1 MFRYG
6 QFQDACCWERK
17 QADIFISIC
26 FSYSTCVLE
35 GDRAEADENINIFG

>member
-1 MFRYG
+1 MPVVGRDNNFL
-6 QFQDACCWERK
+6 FL
-17 QADIFISIC
+17 